1 MNGLMVFLA
10 VYAVID
16 IVITILFCIKVK
28 RCGNSLTDLAST
40 LRSFVTKYDYHYYD
54 DINEVEDVEYED
66 VTNINDNE

>member
-1 MNGLMVFLA
+1 MNGVMVFLA

-40 LRSFVTKYDYHYYD
+40 LRSFVTKYEYHRYD
-54 DINEVEDVEYED
+54 DIDNIEDVEYED
-66 VTNINDNE
+66 ITNINDNE

>member
-10 VYAVID
+10 VYAVLD

-40 LRSFVTKYDYHYYD
+40 LRSFVTKYEYHNYD
-54 DINEVEDVEYED
+54 DTDVEDVEYED
-66 VTNINDNE
+66 ITNINDND

>member
-16 IVITILFCIKVK
+16 IVLTILFCIKVK
-28 RCGNSLTDLAST
+28 RCGNSITDLAST

-54 DINEVEDVEYED
+54 DNDNIEDVEYED
-66 VTNINDNE
+66 ITNINDNE

>member
-1 MNGLMVFLA
+1 MNGLMVFLS
-10 VYAVID
+10 VYAVLD
-16 IVITILFCIKVK
+16 IVLTILFCIKVK

-54 DINEVEDVEYED
+54 DINDVEDVEYED

>member
-16 IVITILFCIKVK
+16 IVLTILFCIKVK

-40 LRSFVTKYDYHYYD
+40 LRSFVKKYDYHYYD
-54 DINEVEDVEYED
+54 DNDNIEDVEYED
-66 VTNINDNE
+66 ITNINDNE